1 LSNKKNEMPEEVS
14 MQNKELFM
22 NKTRKHIFISIITLI
37 LASMACGSVQVG
49 VVAPTLGASMQSTNV
64 TQEPET
70 ELTVLDG
77 VDSQIVEEPTS
88 EPTEEVSES
97 SIPTMAYIGPDD
109 NIWVLETG
117 SQTPLQITFD
127 GNRIG
132 SNGDKVVYSYPHLSS
147 DGTLLAYYMSV
158 EMPSTSGYDSTYG
171 VWVVNLISGEEHQ
184 ILSGR
189 AAGMAWKPGTHL
201 LAYGTGRNTDYLISL
216 DDPDSDLA
224 TGISSIDLDSGD
236 TLELVAPE
244 RGYRLSSPKWSPDG
258 RFLAFSERVS
268 METGMFAY
276 YDFEDQEYVAWD
288 DYVGDASWSPDGSLL
303 TYDRIYYVP
312 TGEERLYLRP
322 RLGDEQLLGPD
333 YGGPAYA
340 SQPVFSPAGDQIAY
354 LTRLEG
360 PETDFATIMV
370 LDLAGGE
377 PKSLG
382 QFQDVWEFS
391 WVPDG
396 THLVFSFGLYP
407 SRQIIALNVTD
418 GSQTVLAAGDHLTLA
433 GQ

>member
-1 LSNKKNEMPEEVS
+1 MPEEAS
-14 MQNKELFM
+14 IQNRELFM
-22 NKTRKHIFISIITLI
+22 NKKRKHIFISIITLI
-37 LASMACGSVQVG
+37 LASLACGSVQVG
-49 VVAPTLGASMQSTNV
+49 VVAPTLEASMQPTNEA
-64 TQEPET
+64 QKLET
-70 ELTVLDG
+70 ELTVFDD
-77 VDSQIVEEPTS
+77 VDSQIVEEPT
-88 EPTEEVSES
+88 EEIPDY

-109 NIWVLETG
+109 NIWLLETG
-117 SQTPLQITFD
+117 NETPRQITFD
-127 GNRIG
+127 ANRMG
-132 SNGDKVVYSYPHLSS
+132 GDGDEVVYSYPLLSS
-147 DGTLLAYYMSV
+147 DSTLLAYYMSV
-158 EMPSTSGYDSTYG
+158 GTPSTSGHDSTYG
-171 VWVVNLISGEEHQ
+171 VWVANLITGEERQ

-201 LAYGTGRNTDYLISL
+201 LAYGTGRDLDNYISL
-216 DDPDSDLA
+216 GDPDSDMA
-224 TGISSIDLDSGD
+224 TGISTIDLDSGETHD
-236 TLELVAPE
+236 LVAPE
-244 RGYRLSSPKWSPDG
+244 RGYRLSSPNWSPDG

-276 YDFEDQEYVAWD
+276 YDIENQEYVAWD
-288 DYVGDASWSPDGSLL
+288 DYVGSASWSPDGSLL

-322 RLGDEQLLGPD
+322 RQGDEQLLGPD
-333 YGGPAYA
+333 YDGPAYA

-354 LTRLEG
+354 LARLDG

-396 THLVFSFGLYP
+396 NHIVFGFGLYP
-407 SRQIIALNVTD
+407 SRHIIALNISD